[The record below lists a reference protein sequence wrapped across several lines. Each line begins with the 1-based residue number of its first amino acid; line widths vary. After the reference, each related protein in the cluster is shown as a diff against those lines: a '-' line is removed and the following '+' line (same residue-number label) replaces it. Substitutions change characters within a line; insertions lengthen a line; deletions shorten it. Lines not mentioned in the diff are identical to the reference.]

1 MIPCHARG
9 DWKFVKT
16 NSYVMAVIN
25 LKFNETFIA
34 KKVSSLGKLT
44 NTNTPPF
51 VKEASRPGI
60 DSE

>member
-1 MIPCHARG
+1 
-9 DWKFVKT
+9 
-16 NSYVMAVIN
+16 MAVIN

>member
-1 MIPCHARG
+1 
-9 DWKFVKT
+9 
-16 NSYVMAVIN
+16 MAVIN
-25 LKFNETFIA
+25 LKLNETFIA
-34 KKVSSLGKLT
+34 KKISSLGNLT